1 MKIRISRVKGYRDIT
16 PRFSVEVQ
24 EMRQPVIQEV
34 VLINGIQFTSGQPER
49 LEWVPCQDRTILE
62 QVYNGGIV
70 DWFKKQ
76 IQEPDFMHIET
87 DELHRVT
94 KVWHENNGKLAVDI
108 CDTDNPRFSIGQFIS
123 SLIETSK

>member
-1 MKIRISRVKGYRDIT
+1 MKIRISRITGYRDIT

-49 LEWVPCQDRTILE
+49 LEWVPCQDRVILE

-70 DWFKKQ
+70 KWFSQ
-76 IQEPDFMHIET
+76 QMSVITALVIEV
-87 DELHRVT
+87 DELGRVIKAYNQVKDIHYHT
-94 KVWHENNGKLAVDI
+94 IFDNERNPCKSISQVIQLLCVD
-108 CDTDNPRFSIGQFIS
+108 
-123 SLIETSK
+123 